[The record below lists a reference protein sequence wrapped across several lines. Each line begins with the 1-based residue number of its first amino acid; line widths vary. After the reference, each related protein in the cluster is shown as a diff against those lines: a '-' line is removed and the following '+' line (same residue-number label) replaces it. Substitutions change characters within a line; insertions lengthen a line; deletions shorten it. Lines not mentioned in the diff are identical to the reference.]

1 MKERRNVAAHWNG
14 RNCKIKLQ
22 RKKEVE
28 PKTRQTLRS
37 MTKWD
42 VKKVGGKQ
50 KKKKVNDTQKYNFR
64 SSFIPL
70 HTKQRSRKFVV
81 LAIVMKSRMF
91 YFSKRDKQKTKP
103 HKAKTRIK
111 QRKDIIIQNIKTE
124 KMNKSA
130 SKTQKK
136 TFEWTKSI
144 KTKGNKNKVMF

>member
-1 MKERRNVAAHWNG
+1 MYEGKGEREKKCCGPLEWE
-14 RNCKIKLQ
+14 KLQ
-22 RKKEVE
+22 NKVAKKKRSGTKNEANSQE
-28 PKTRQTLRS
+28 YDQMRREEGRWQT
-37 MTKWD
+37 
-42 VKKVGGKQ
+42 
-50 KKKKVNDTQKYNFR
+50 KKKVNDTQKYNFR

-81 LAIVMKSRMF
+81 LANVMKSRMF

-130 SKTQKK
+130 GKTQKK
-136 TFEWTKSI
+136 TFE
-144 KTKGNKNKVMF
+144 